1 MSFPYPG
8 AGAFRAPPFRPPRL
22 RALAAGALSAVL
34 LAGCAEEQS
43 VLPVVPASEPEP
55 APEPQ
60 PDFQHDPARERAG
73 GLTTVDDASS
83 HAFSVPAPNLEGER
97 FDFHLD
103 GDLAFEAI
111 FVAAGN
117 LVNSGLGPV
126 FNAPACDRCH
136 DRDGRTRGASLMRL
150 SLPGSGPD
158 GGPLP
163 VPGFGGQLQDEAIFG
178 VEPEGGFVMG
188 WREIPGTYGDGTA
201 FSLREPSPQVVGAYR
216 PLPPEVLMSVRM
228 PRPVFGLGLLEAVSD
243 AALLAL
249 EDPSDRDGDGISGRV
264 NRVVSAIDGST
275 RIGRFGWKATEP
287 SLREQ
292 TAVAYNED
300 MGVTNSVFPTEAFA
314 EQPGFH
320 DGLDDDPELP
330 DAELDAAIFYVQT
343 LAVPAARRLDDPEVM
358 RGEQLF
364 NEAGCAACHVPRLR
378 TASLPDVPEVSDQT
392 IYPFTDLLLH
402 DMGPGLADGRPDWE
416 ASGSEW
422 RTPPL
427 WGIGLTLV
435 INGHT
440 EFLHDGR
447 ARSLAEA
454 VLWHGGEAEAARER
468 FRNLSA
474 ADRQALITF
483 LESL

>member
-1 MSFPYPG
+1 M
-8 AGAFRAPPFRPPRL
+8 
-22 RALAAGALSAVL
+22 
-34 LAGCAEEQS
+34 LAGCAEETS
-43 VLPVVPASEPEP
+43 PLPVVPAPEAEP
-55 APEPQ
+55 APPPE
-60 PDFQHDPARERAG
+60 FVHDPARERAG

-83 HAFSVPAPNLEGER
+83 HGFSVPAPNLEGER

-117 LVNSGLGPV
+117 TIQAGLGPV
-126 FNAPACDRCH
+126 FNAPACDQCH
-136 DRDGRTRGASLMRL
+136 DQDGRTRGAMLMRL
-150 SLPGSGPD
+150 SLPGSAPD

-163 VPGFGGQLQDEAIFG
+163 VPGFGDQLQDQSIFG
-178 VEPEGGFVMG
+178 VEPEGRFVMG
-188 WREIPGTYGDGTA
+188 WQEIPGTYGDGTRY
-201 FSLREPSPQVVGAYR
+201 SLRSPSPQVIGAYR

-243 AALLAL
+243 DALLAL
-249 EDPSDRDGDGISGRV
+249 ADPDDRDGDGISGRV
-264 NRVVSAIDGST
+264 NHVVSALDGSS

-292 TAVAYNED
+292 TATAYHQD
-300 MGVTNSVFPTEAFA
+300 MGVTSSEFPTEVFA
-314 EQPGFH
+314 DQPGIH

-330 DAELDAAIFYVQT
+330 DDDLDAAIFYVQT

-358 RGEQLF
+358 QGERLF
-364 NEAGCAACHVPRLR
+364 AGVGCAGCHVPKLQ
-378 TASLPDVPEVSDQT
+378 TADFPEVPEVSDQT
-392 IYPFTDLLLH
+392 IYPFTDMLLH

-416 ASGSEW
+416 ASGAEW

-440 EFLHDGR
+440 DFLHDGR

-454 VLWHGGEAEAARER
+454 ILWHGGEAEDARER

-474 ADRQALITF
+474 AERQALIAF